1 MSSSRWKGINTWEN
15 LESHSLMLEVTMAST
30 STAQQQLEPEVQE
43 LMKGHY
49 DRALQRYEVGE
60 GDSDLYNSE
69 EETKQLEALSTED
82 REKYEEYK
90 EIHIN
95 QLVSYGRTMEISQE
109 IRRHMFNW
117 MPGIPQSYAK
127 RASEAVKK

>member
-1 MSSSRWKGINTWEN
+1 
-15 LESHSLMLEVTMAST
+15 
-30 STAQQQLEPEVQE
+30 
-43 LMKGHY
+43 MKGHY
-49 DRALQRYEVGE
+49 DRALQQYEVGE

-95 QLVSYGRTMEISQE
+95 QLVSYGRTIEISQE
-109 IRRHMFNW
+109 I
-117 MPGIPQSYAK
+117 
-127 RASEAVKK
+127 